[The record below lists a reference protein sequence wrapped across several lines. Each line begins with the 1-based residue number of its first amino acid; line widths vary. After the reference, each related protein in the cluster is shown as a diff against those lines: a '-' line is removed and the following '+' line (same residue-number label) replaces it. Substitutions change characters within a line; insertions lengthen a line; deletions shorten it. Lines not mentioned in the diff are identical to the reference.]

1 MIPWKI
7 ITSPV
12 QALNSPHQALFRGV
26 WNHIFGTLQRCSI
39 WGEWGYRWFKCR
51 YYHHPVSR
59 TWIWT
64 LNPSHGRFLG
74 GTWTTPVFKQTI
86 KPSPYCGFKN
96 GMGMIF
102 PAIWDDSQKMFQ
114 NESFVGVQ
122 VRNIWRFSW
131 QSAACKKV
139 NGQCDQALLNCQ
151 MDVWKFHVSQGE
163 ESIWKNY
170 NGLTVRSLER
180 WLQ

>member
-12 QALNSPHQALFRGV
+12 QALNSPHQALFRVV

-64 LNPSHGRFLG
+64 LNPSHGRFLE
-74 GTWTTPVFKQTI
+74 GTWTTPVFKQT
-86 KPSPYCGFKN
+86 
-96 GMGMIF
+96 
-102 PAIWDDSQKMFQ
+102 
-114 NESFVGVQ
+114 
-122 VRNIWRFSW
+122 NIA
-131 QSAACKKV
+131 QP
-139 NGQCDQALLNCQ
+139 LL
-151 MDVWKFHVSQGE
+151 
-163 ESIWKNY
+163 
-170 NGLTVRSLER
+170 
-180 WLQ
+180 WLQKWDADDFSSDLGWFPVSATKHSWIVRWMYENSMFPKERNLFGKIIMASLWDHWNDDCSSKM